1 MRRAHDFVYPSRTS
15 SRPERESVREGSKLS
30 NVSSGSPLA
39 PTEQKKLGAFYTPR
53 NMADKLVTWAV
64 REPDDVVLDPRA
76 ANLEVDFELG
86 EEERR
91 RIDSAARQRERL
103 FNPEWAPDWEE

>member
-1 MRRAHDFVYPSRTS
+1 
-15 SRPERESVREGSKLS
+15 LS

-76 ANLEVDFELG
+76 ANLEVDELG
-86 EEERR
+86 EEERQ